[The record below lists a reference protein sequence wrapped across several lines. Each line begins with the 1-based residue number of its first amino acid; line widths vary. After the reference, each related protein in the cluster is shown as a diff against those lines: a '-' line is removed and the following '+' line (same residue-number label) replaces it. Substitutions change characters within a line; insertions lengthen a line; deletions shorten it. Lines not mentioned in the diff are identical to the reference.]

1 MLFLSR
7 PYGQRSNQLFQHIHL
22 DSYCR
27 ENGLSYKN
35 YFLYSMKNDYL
46 LQGAE
51 THLSKFGYVFFKL
64 LNDLRIGKYLSYKF
78 HLGGNNAEFRKKI
91 DHNWILY
98 ASDFG
103 FRSIETTKKDR
114 ALYQK
119 MFTPKHIDVE
129 KFTPFLNRKEDQII
143 LGLHVRRGDYKTW
156 YDGKYFYDDE
166 VYGSVV
172 VKFGSLVQKKL
183 KIIVFTNDD
192 ELDTKR
198 YLSLSEE
205 KQVFFSKFNAVEDH
219 YMMSKCDFLI
229 GPPSTFTAW
238 ASYMG
243 EVPLMYIESPDRN
256 FTIEDFKICDGETN

>member
-1 MLFLSR
+1 M
-7 PYGQRSNQLFQHIHL
+7 
-22 DSYCR
+22 
-27 ENGLSYKN
+27 
-35 YFLYSMKNDYL
+35 
-46 LQGAE
+46 
-51 THLSKFGYVFFKL
+51 
-64 LNDLRIGKYLSYKF
+64 RIGKYLSYKF
-78 HLGGNNAEFRKKI
+78 LIGGDQKDFKKKI
-91 DHNWILY
+91 DESWMLY
-98 ASDFG
+98 ATDFG
-103 FRSIETTKKDR
+103 FRSIENTKKYR
-114 ALYQK
+114 SLYQN
-119 MFTPKHIDVE
+119 MFTPKNIDE
-129 KFTPFLNRKEDQII
+129 DKFSKYLDGEEDEII

-156 YDGKYFYDDE
+156 YEGKYFYDDE

-172 VKFGSLVQKKL
+172 EQFGSLIQKKI

-243 EVPLMYIESPDRN
+243 EVPLMYIEDPAKS
-256 FTIEDFKICDGETN
+256 FSMEDFKVCDGETN